1 MTEHILQPRIIE
13 SKDWATILF
22 VLSFILIV
30 ITKSKN
36 ENRFGD
42 FINLFFSDK
51 YSKVYRDASHLN
63 SGFTFSLFT
72 VQAISFS
79 FFIQL
84 SLSIFGLASKTDYI
98 LYIQIFTFVTFFI
111 LSKYLIEKIIATAFN
126 IEEFVEQFN
135 LQKVTY
141 RTYIGLLILPF
152 NIILFYQEGISIII
166 PQTIISIILIT
177 NILTYAASIKNYQN
191 LIFGKLFYFILYLC
205 TLEIAPYFF
214 MYYLYTK
221 GSA

>member
-1 MTEHILQPRIIE
+1 MTEHLLHPRIIE
-13 SKDWATILF
+13 NKDWATILF
-22 VLSFILIV
+22 VLSFIIIAL
-30 ITKSKN
+30 TKSTN
-36 ENRFGD
+36 ENRFAD
-42 FINLFFSDK
+42 FINLIFSDK
-51 YSKVYRDASHLN
+51 YSKVYRDASHLK
-63 SGFTFSLFT
+63 SGFTLSLFT

-79 FFIQL
+79 FLIQL
-84 SLSIFGLASKTDYI
+84 TLNIFGLASKSDYI

-152 NIILFYQEGISIII
+152 NIILFYQEGISTII
-166 PQTIISIILIT
+166 PQTIIAIILIA
-177 NILTYAASIKNYQN
+177 NALTYLMSIKNYQN
-191 LIFGKLFYFILYLC
+191 LIFSKLFYFILYLC